1 MWRVNIRCDEAAW
14 KAFGADFKAMTSTY
28 PCELI
33 GSQKM
38 PDGSRIM
45 GYKIETVDEAET
57 FQEMCEKFAGFTTDY
72 ESL

>member
-1 MWRVNIRCDEAAW
+1 
-14 KAFGADFKAMTSTY
+14 MTATY

-45 GYKIETVDEAET
+45 CYKIESVDEAET

>member
-1 MWRVNIRCDEAAW
+1 MWRVNIRCDGEAW
-14 KAFGADFKAMTSTY
+14 KRSGADFKIMTQSY

-45 GYKIETVDEAET
+45 GYKIENVDEAEI
-57 FQEMCEKFAGFTTDY
+57 FQEMCENFAGFTTDY